1 MTSVPDPEN
10 TEKKMRVV
18 KLSAT
23 MVAAGLMAAA
33 FGGSSAQAQSASS
46 YAWCLMTGP
55 AQSCYYTSMQ
65 QCMASRRG
73 NVDFCEPNNT
83 YTGPAAPR
91 SMRSMQ

>member
-1 MTSVPDPEN
+1 M
-10 TEKKMRVV
+10 MRVI

-33 FGGSSAQAQSASS
+33 FGGSSAQAQSTSS

-83 YTGPAAPR
+83 YAGPASR

>member
-1 MTSVPDPEN
+1 
-10 TEKKMRVV
+10 MRVI

-23 MVAAGLMAAA
+23 MVAAGLMAAGFLVA
-33 FGGSSAQAQSASS
+33 PFGGSSAQAQSASS

-83 YTGPAAPR
+83 YTGPAGPR

>member
-1 MTSVPDPEN
+1 
-10 TEKKMRVV
+10 MRMI

-23 MVAAGLMAAA
+23 LAAAGFIAVA
-33 FGGSSAQAQSASS
+33 FGGSGAQAQSASS

-83 YTGPAAPR
+83 YTGPSRPT
-91 SMRSMQ
+91 RSMQ

>member
-1 MTSVPDPEN
+1 M
-10 TEKKMRVV
+10 MRVI

-33 FGGSSAQAQSASS
+33 FGGASAQAQSTSS

-83 YTGPAAPR
+83 YAGPASR